1 MLKSPG
7 WTVTTD
13 TWNLASSSLRTSE
26 KPDRACLVAV
36 YTLRPGQ
43 GSLLATEVT
52 LISRDPG
59 QLFSSGR
66 QA

>member
-1 MLKSPG
+1 MRMKKVL
-7 WTVTTD
+7 
-13 TWNLASSSLRTSE
+13 LTSE

-52 LISRDPG
+52 LISLDPA